1 MKTIKMDKRGF
12 SLVELMVTLVI
23 SSIALA
29 GIYGVYKG
37 QLKSY
42 VTQNAV
48 VDIQQNLRNALYVLQ
63 RNIRMAG
70 FDPCQQVRT
79 LTPTKLG
86 LLSNFNAF
94 GSPYDTSGAATAID
108 ANGDGTSIAFTL
120 DANGD
125 TVDTNNTPP
134 LAAGAG
140 TIEPIDTEM
149 IAFRLSGS
157 SIERYLP
164 SLNQWKPI
172 AENIDSLI
180 FEYLN
185 DSGVKLTA
193 LPLAL
198 SDVRSVRITI
208 GAKKTQDLNIMAEKR
223 DQAFLTATVRV
234 RNVGL

>member
-79 LTPTKLG
+79 AHADNVWDCCRIST
-86 LLSNFNAF
+86 AF
-94 GSPYDTSGAATAID
+94 GAPTHTVRGPPPQSMPTVTAP
-108 ANGDGTSIAFTL
+108 AIAFTL

-134 LAAGAG
+134 LVAGAG
-140 TIEPIDTEM
+140 TIEALDTEM

-164 SLNQWKPI
+164 SVSQWTPI
-172 AENIDSLI
+172 AENIDSLL

-185 DSGVKLTA
+185 DSGTKLTG
-193 LPLAL
+193 P
-198 SDVRSVRITI
+198 RSLYQMFVQSESPSAPRGLRI
-208 GAKKTQDLNIMAEKR
+208 
-223 DQAFLTATVRV
+223 
-234 RNVGL
+234 

>member
-1 MKTIKMDKRGF
+1 MDKRGF

-48 VDIQQNLRNALYVLQ
+48 VDIQQNLRNALYILQ

-79 LTPTKLG
+79 TAPATLG
-86 LLSNFNAF
+86 LLSDFSAF
-94 GSPYDTSGAATAID
+94 ASHNGSGAATAID

-134 LAAGAG
+134 LVSGAG
-140 TIEPIDTEM
+140 TIQALDTEL
-149 IAFRLSGS
+149 IAFRLSGER
-157 SIERYLP
+157 IERYLP
-164 SLNQWKPI
+164 SVSQWTPV
-172 AENIDSLI
+172 AENIDSLL

-185 DSGVKLTA
+185 DSGTKLT
-193 LPLAL
+193 PPFVL

-223 DQAFLTATVRV
+223 DQTFLTATVRV